1 MGRNCLVEYLTPA
14 CATCPEWLDGANGNG
29 IGCGTHR
36 PIMECN
42 AFREMWEAENQT
54 LEKKMMNLPAAIYI
68 ETANGEIILTE
79 ATSSKGYTKGYY
91 STERDPIT
99 NRRMLRRLKCVN
111 LPVHPDGYGV
121 PISYTHTLF
130 EFLQKEKGYKL
141 YTPEI
146 LE

>member
-14 CATCPEWLDGANGNG
+14 CATCPDWLDGTNGHG
-29 IGCGTHR
+29 VGCGIHG
-36 PIMECN
+36 PIMDCR
-42 AFREMWEAENQT
+42 AFREMWESENKVQ
-54 LEKKMMNLPAAIYI
+54 EKEMMNLPLAIYL
-68 ETANGEIILTE
+68 ETTNGEIILME
-79 ATSSKGYTKGYY
+79 ATSSKEYTKGYY

-99 NRRMLRRLKCVN
+99 NRRMIRRVKYVN

-121 PISYTHTLF
+121 PISYVHTLF
-130 EFLQKEKGYKL
+130 EFLQTKKGYKL